1 MIYILDWVYIRLKRG
16 IGPISERLD
25 KGFGVL
31 YEENVLIYLVV
42 FADLL
47 HLVTDVFDALNARFA
62 EECL

>member
-16 IGPISERLD
+16 ICPISERLD

-31 YEENVLIYLVV
+31 YKEDVFIYLVV

-62 EECL
+62 KEEL

>member
-1 MIYILDWVYIRLKRG
+1 MIYILNWIYIRLKCG
-16 IGPISERLD
+16 ISPISECLN

-31 YEENVLIYLVV
+31 YKENVLIYLVV